1 MVVLNIDMLNTKI
14 NNTHNSFFVVFIFF
28 FLSIIRNKIKKYT
41 ITIDDIENVYYVF
54 YQPYYNTKW
63 CYCQHHLVFF
73 VYNISKIQT
82 ILSMGASKMLYQRV
96 RDLREDHDKNQKDI
110 ADYLHMQLTV
120 YQRYER
126 GERELP
132 LWAAIRL
139 ADYYNV
145 TLDYLVG
152 RTSK

>member
-1 MVVLNIDMLNTKI
+1 M
-14 NNTHNSFFVVFIFF
+14 FIY
-28 FLSIIRNKIKKYT
+28 R
-41 ITIDDIENVYYVF
+41 
-54 YQPYYNTKW
+54 
-63 CYCQHHLVFF
+63 
-73 VYNISKIQT
+73 
-82 ILSMGASKMLYQRV
+82 RV
-96 RDLREDHDKNQKDI
+96 RDLREDHDKTQRQI
-110 ADYLHMQLTV
+110 ADVLNMQLTV

-152 RTSK
+152 REKDHNA